1 MQEAAMFIF
10 NRPFGGVAAG
20 LAVAVL
26 IVYLDH
32 SCQPPL
38 DAAGARPPVGN
49 GQAVLVPVT
58 PLRVSSAPVR
68 DLSLS
73 CRLPPA

>member
-1 MQEAAMFIF
+1 MFIF
-10 NRPFGGVAAG
+10 TRPLRAVAAG
-20 LAVAVL
+20 LGVALLV
-26 IVYLDH
+26 VSLDRA
-32 SCQPPL
+32 CQPPE
-38 DAAGARPPVGN
+38 ASAGRPRVGN

>member
-1 MQEAAMFIF
+1 MFIF

-20 LAVAVL
+20 LTVAVL
-26 IVYLDH
+26 IVFLDH
-32 SCQPPL
+32 SCQQPL
-38 DAAGARPPVGN
+38 DATAASRPVGN